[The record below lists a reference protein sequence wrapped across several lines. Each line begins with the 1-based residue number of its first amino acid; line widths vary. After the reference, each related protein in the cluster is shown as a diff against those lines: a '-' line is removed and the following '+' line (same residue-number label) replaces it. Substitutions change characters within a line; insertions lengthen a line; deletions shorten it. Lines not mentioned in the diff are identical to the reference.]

1 MENNNSSSPRQL
13 RTSDHISIDIAQP
26 DEDLVSSIRTKMEI
40 ISCSHSICRVKESL
54 REKHAKAYIPG
65 IVSVG
70 PYHHGNPDLKAMED
84 QKWRYMHALLN
95 RKPNL
100 EACLNECVIALKE
113 VEHRARSCY
122 EDEISVTSNDF
133 LQMMLVDGCFIIE
146 LFLKYSIKSLRRRND
161 PVFTTPG
168 MLFNLRGNLILLE
181 NQIPLFILQ
190 RLFQVVPIPKQC
202 NFSFAE
208 LAFRFFKNMIPGDQ
222 KIHRERFNQEGNHLL
237 DLILHCLLPTYPRV
251 NKKQPTPQKHL
262 LCAKE
267 LQSAG
272 VKFKKASVHNLLDI
286 NFSNGIL
293 EIPPLQVHQ
302 NTENLFRNLIALE
315 TCSSDSVQHITSYA
329 VLMKSL
335 ISTDKD
341 LKLLQQRDILTN
353 YDANDKEVAQLFEKI
368 CEEVNLNESYY
379 DGLCEQV
386 NGYKRTNWHAW
397 SMKLKRRYHRDPM
410 LRLVLCKSSE
420 KLRGEIVEKG
430 GETGEMAGQRI
441 VGVAVDFSP
450 CSRKALK
457 WAVDNVNFREGDH
470 LVLVT
475 VRPEGHYEKG
485 EMQLWE
491 VTGSPLIPLC
501 EFCDPPVPKKYGVKT
516 DPETLDIATT
526 FANQKKVTVVV
537 KIYWGDPREKLC
549 EAIDNVPLSCLIV
562 GNRGLG
568 TIKRAI
574 MGSVSNYVVSNGS
587 CPVTVVKSGDHGN

>member
-1 MENNNSSSPRQL
+1 
-13 RTSDHISIDIAQP
+13 
-26 DEDLVSSIRTKMEI
+26 
-40 ISCSHSICRVKESL
+40 
-54 REKHAKAYIPG
+54 
-65 IVSVG
+65 
-70 PYHHGNPDLKAMED
+70 
-84 QKWRYMHALLN
+84 
-95 RKPNL
+95 
-100 EACLNECVIALKE
+100 
-113 VEHRARSCY
+113 
-122 EDEISVTSNDF
+122 
-133 LQMMLVDGCFIIE
+133 
-146 LFLKYSIKSLRRRND
+146 
-161 PVFTTPG
+161 
-168 MLFNLRGNLILLE
+168 
-181 NQIPLFILQ
+181 
-190 RLFQVVPIPKQC
+190 
-202 NFSFAE
+202 
-208 LAFRFFKNMIPGDQ
+208 
-222 KIHRERFNQEGNHLL
+222 
-237 DLILHCLLPTYPRV
+237 
-251 NKKQPTPQKHL
+251 
-262 LCAKE
+262 
-267 LQSAG
+267 

-302 NTENLFRNLIALE
+302 NTETLFRNLIALE

-379 DGLCEQV
+379 DGLCEQC
-386 NGYKRTNWHAW
+386 R
-397 SMKLKRRYHRDPM
+397 
-410 LRLVLCKSSE
+410 SSE

-491 VTGSPLIPLC
+491 VTGSPLIPLS

-587 CPVTVVKSGDHGN
+587 CPVTVVKSGDHGNQN